1 MYDSH
6 HSDFIL
12 SPLRNILEEGIL
24 ACKSVGDG
32 IETYPLCEYIM
43 QSLFLKMTGAQEQKL
58 KCICWDMATVDYE
71 YRYNFLK
78 SSHGECSNLD
88 EKENVCSSLLKAIW
102 ERDRSLDASELLN
115 VKSITEVAKLTE
127 HLYENSC
134 LIVWQSREYASYL
147 KYCYDGINQIVCS
160 NIAVKEEKQ
169 PGKISCKVF
178 HDKFKSTYK
187 KVVYNHRNRCAHNTF
202 SYQQNKPDLS
212 KLSAPDYDQCNYFY
226 RFTLLVIIDE
236 IFTKL
241 WRKYI
246 GLYSNTGI

>member
-1 MYDSH
+1 MKDLAKFILTMYDSH

-71 YRYNFLK
+71 YRSEFLNNRKGYSKLKEKNEVYKSLVDSIKVKEKTFDTGKEFDINFISDVFKKTNDLYAN
-78 SSHGECSNLD
+78 SHFP
-88 EKENVCSSLLKAIW
+88 
-102 ERDRSLDASELLN
+102 
-115 VKSITEVAKLTE
+115 
-127 HLYENSC
+127 
-134 LIVWQSREYASYL
+134 VWQSREYNL
-147 KYCYDGINQIVCS
+147 FV
-160 NIAVKEEKQ
+160 
-169 PGKISCKVF
+169 PGKYMNHILF
-178 HDKFKSTYK
+178 GKSNMIYTDADFYE
-187 KVVYNHRNRCAHNTF
+187 KVVYNHRNRCAHNTL

-236 IFTKL
+236 IFMKL
-241 WRKYI
+241 WRKYV